1 MHRGAAH
8 RRLAARHAATVLKV
22 ALPAATELGD
32 PQPAAFET
40 APQNRAPALR

>member
-8 RRLAARHAATVLKV
+8 RRLAARHAATVLQV

-32 PQPAAFET
+32 RKPAAFEI
-40 APQNRAPALR
+40 AQQNRASALS